1 MTYFQIHSGCLT
13 DTSPRPAK
21 PTDMVIHGS
30 TKSHY
35 RLERREDPGGFLF
48 FFFWEPPTLGELQE
62 VEAKRSTEEVAC
74 KDHPSLLRGE
84 WNSDIID
91 GDNKLSRPEGECLSF
106 FRSIDSTIMP

>member
-1 MTYFQIHSGCLT
+1 MRFS
-13 DTSPRPAK
+13 
-21 PTDMVIHGS
+21 
-30 TKSHY
+30 
-35 RLERREDPGGFLF
+35 

-84 WNSDIID
+84 WNSDIIN